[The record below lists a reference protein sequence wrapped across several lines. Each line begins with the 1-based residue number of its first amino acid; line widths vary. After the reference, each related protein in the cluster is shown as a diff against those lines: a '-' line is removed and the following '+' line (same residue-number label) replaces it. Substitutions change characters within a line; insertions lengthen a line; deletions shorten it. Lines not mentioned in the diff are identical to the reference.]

1 MIITFAMQILVLDVP
16 ITQGALGVY
25 LAPLPLTP
33 LGVERLFFFIFLAFA
48 LLTTILIF
56 AIENSNFGW
65 ALVAI
70 REDEDAA
77 EIVGVRTTEGR
88 QCARRRHCRRP
99 LRAAHHVPRAD
110 RNVRAGRRD
119 ERHRPPAPTLRAGK
133 TDGEERVASSES
145 VRLTPVTGSAPR
157 PDVRPLSPA
166 DWCWRSGCA
175 A

>member
-56 AIENSNFGW
+56 AIEHSNFGW

-77 EIVGVRTTEGR
+77 EIVGVRTTEVKWVANALAAAIAGG
-88 QCARRRHCRRP
+88 P

-145 VRLTPVTGSAPR
+145 ALRL
-157 PDVRPLSPA
+157 
-166 DWCWRSGCA
+166 
-175 A
+175 